1 MTAGIFID
9 SIEQYFGCKLFIM
22 IHRKVYFLING
33 RSIAICINLMLQL
46 SEKYVSITKKQKIKI
61 AFSFCYNS
69 YVFQRADF
77 MNYMVNSN
85 IVCWEI
91 AAKEIFKNGH

>member
-1 MTAGIFID
+1 
-9 SIEQYFGCKLFIM
+9 M
-22 IHRKVYFLING
+22 I
-33 RSIAICINLMLQL
+33 QL

-69 YVFQRADF
+69 YVFQRADY
-77 MNYMVNSN
+77 MNYMANSN
-85 IVCWEI
+85 IICWEI